1 MRLETE
7 RKVRRWREQR
17 WILDQTIQ
25 TRGIDWDQGR
35 TGKILRNCGPGVQA
49 DLQEVSRRIQKFVD
63 IPREFSRAA
72 ARREEQ
78 GRTAEDAGHFPEARE
93 HYYIAACFYT
103 NAMWAVYEDGNPER
117 MRWQERKR
125 ACYDKFIE
133 HAGRPIE
140 RIELPYQ
147 NSKIHAILHLPP
159 HRKDCEKAPCVM
171 YIPGMD
177 GVKEDNPASG
187 DPFLERGFA
196 VLAIDGP
203 GQGETREGGICCTA
217 SNYADAGKLACDYLV
232 TRPEIDPDRLAV
244 MGSSMGSYWA
254 PRVVAEEKRFKACA
268 VSGVCM
274 EPGQYAIFN
283 MSSPTFKLN
292 YMYMSGYEDEAAFDE
307 FCKTLSLRGVT
318 ANITCPYMVVAGEDD
333 EHCDMQFV
341 YELMQEIPAPKLL
354 YVFEGERHSIRNPRA
369 RPLVVNWLIDTLL
382 GKNSKS
388 EIVRIETTGKEI
400 HKNWRS
406 VAANLSSVL

>member
-7 RKVRRWREQR
+7 RKMKRWREQR
-17 WILDQTIQ
+17 WILDQVIQ

-35 TGKILRNCGPGVQA
+35 TGKIIRNCGPSVEK
-49 DLQEVSRRIQKFVD
+49 DLTDVCSHIKKFVD
-63 IPREFSRAA
+63 IPREFSQGA

-78 GRTAEDAGHFPEARE
+78 ARQAEAAGKLADARD

-103 NAMWAVYEDGNPER
+103 NAMWAIYEDGNPR
-117 MRWQERKR
+117 RIDWQERKR
-125 ACYDKFIE
+125 ACYDKFIQF
-133 HAGRPIE
+133 AGRPIE
-140 RIELPYQ
+140 RVELAYQ
-147 NSKIHAILHLPP
+147 GKKIQAILHLPP
-159 HRKDCEKAPCVM
+159 SRKAGEKVPCVM

-187 DPFLERGFA
+187 DPFIEKGCA

-217 SNYADAGKLACDYLV
+217 SNYADAGKLAVDYLAK
-232 TRPEIDPDRLAV
+232 RPEIDADRLGIMA
-244 MGSSMGSYWA
+244 SSMGSYWA

-292 YMYMSGYEDEAAFDE
+292 YMYMSGYDDEAAFDE

-318 ANITCPYMVVAGEDD
+318 ARITCPYMVVAGEDD
-333 EHCDMQFV
+333 EHCDMKFV
-341 YELMQEIPAPKLL
+341 YDLMGEIPAPKLL
-354 YVFEGERHSIRNPRA
+354 YVFEGERHSIRNPKV
-369 RPLVVNWLIDTLL
+369 RPLVVTWLIDTLL
-382 GKNSKS
+382 GKPFKS
-388 EIVRIETTGKEI
+388 EIVRIETSGREERRA
-400 HKNWRS
+400 WYES
-406 VAANLSSVL
+406 

>member
-1 MRLETE
+1 MTMRLETE

-17 WILDQTIQ
+17 WLLDQVIQ

-35 TGKILRNCGPGVQA
+35 TGKIIRNCGPEVES
-49 DLQEVSRRIQKFVD
+49 DLKEVCARIQKFVD
-63 IPREFSRAA
+63 IPREFSWAA

-78 GRTAEDAGHFPEARE
+78 ARQAERAGRLSEARA

-103 NAMWAVYEDGNPER
+103 NAMWAIYEDGNSER

-133 HAGRPIE
+133 YAGRPIE
-140 RIELPYQ
+140 RVELPYEGK
-147 NSKIHAILHLPP
+147 KIQAVLHLPP
-159 HRKDCEKAPCVM
+159 QRKAGEKVPCIL

-177 GVKEDNPASG
+177 GVKEDNPANG

-203 GQGETREGGICCTA
+203 GQGETRERGVKCTA
-217 SNYADAGKLACDYLV
+217 ENYADAGRLACDYL
-232 TRPEIDPDRLAV
+232 TKRPEIDAERLGV

-254 PRVVAEEKRFKACA
+254 PRVVAAEKRFKACA

-292 YMYMSGYEDEAAFDE
+292 YMYMSGYDDEAAFDE

-318 ANITCPYMVVAGEDD
+318 GKITCPYMVVAGEDD
-333 EHCDMQFV
+333 EHCDMKFV
-341 YELMQEIPAPKLL
+341 YELMREIPAPKLL
-354 YVFEGERHSIRNPRA
+354 YVFEGERHSIRNPRS
-369 RPLVVNWLIDTLL
+369 RPLVVNWLTDTLL
-382 GKNSKS
+382 GKSFKS
-388 EIVRIETTGKEI
+388 EIVRIETSGKETRRE
-400 HKNWRS
+400 WS
-406 VAANLSSVL
+406 